1 MRLPAAWLKRMRSA
15 RDEEGS
21 SIIEFILVFLVVMEL
36 LFGVMQLCLALYSYE
51 VISEYART
59 GARYAMVHGS
69 TCLLANGSSCS
80 NDTSAELQA
89 VIRSIH
95 YPGIVAG
102 NVVVTASNTFAPG
115 RTTCLTAGCLGAGD
129 QITVNVSYAYR
140 LSIPFIPA
148 KSWTMSSNST
158 MIISQ

>member
-1 MRLPAAWLKRMRSA
+1 MKLPVAWQKRMRCA

-36 LFGVMQLCLALYSYE
+36 LFGVMQLCLAFYSYE
-51 VISEYART
+51 VVSEYART

-69 TCLLANGSSCS
+69 TCLLANGSSCY
-80 NDTSAELQA
+80 NDTNAELQA

-95 YPGIVAG
+95 YPGITAS
-102 NVVVTASNTFAPG
+102 NVVVTASHTFAPG
-115 RTTCLTAGCLGAGD
+115 RTSCLTASCLGAGD
-129 QITVNVSYAYR
+129 QITVNVAYAYR
-140 LSIPFIPA
+140 IAIPFIPA
-148 KSWTMSSNST
+148 RSWTMTSNST